1 MATFKW
7 NLKFH
12 TVAKEDKVV
21 RVVKVEAA
29 VIIMKMMTIIS
40 SIESM
45 MHTLKS
51 LNYKIIV
58 YGSVCIKTLRLRPFV
73 LRL

>member
-1 MATFKW
+1 MAIFKW
-7 NLKFH
+7 NPKFH
-12 TVAKEDKVV
+12 TVDKVAKED
-21 RVVKVEAA
+21 KVEAA

-58 YGSVCIKTLRLRPFV
+58 YRNVCVKTICFKIITLLK
-73 LRL
+73 